1 MTGEGA
7 VTEER
12 DGMRVTVKPE
22 VCIGAGQC
30 VLAAPEVFDQDDD
43 GVVQVV
49 DEAPGHELHRDVRMA
64 ASRCPVEAIGVVET

>member
-1 MTGEGA
+1 
-7 VTEER
+7 
-12 DGMRVTVKPE
+12 MRVMVKPE

-49 DEAPGHELHRDVRMA
+49 DEAPELELYRDVRLA
-64 ASRCPVEAIGVVET
+64 AARCPVEAIGVVET